1 MDEVVLILFLA
12 IIVVLAVAVLLMFMI
27 LSDNNKDARTAS
39 DKPVNRRNKGW
50 KSWIAFL
57 GIALFIAIWTVYG
70 ALFFLATVWVMRQN
84 PKRDSSFVVSDNEK
98 NTAKR
103 LYTWLLLSP
112 FVTVP
117 VFIISL
123 ISIYSTSSTDQRVL
137 AALIPL
143 IFHTPL
149 LLGLTSNST
158 FVFRHSQQAILLM
171 AIRGGVASLAINIGS
186 DPWNGIWL
194 FLLGN
199 GSLWL
204 FGSLWG
210 RSQVVRGECWLMRQ
224 KGEALKITTGAI
236 EDLTPQVN
244 IEQSTQFIGKYKAD
258 EAKKH
263 ALAAFRNGDRA
274 VKQQAVQILTN
285 LHEVE
290 KF

>member
-1 MDEVVLILFLA
+1 MDEILLSLFLA
-12 IIVVLAVAVLLMFMI
+12 IIVVLVVAVLFIFMVM
-27 LSDNNKDARTAS
+27 SGNKKDSHTAS
-39 DKPVNRRNKGW
+39 DKRVKQSNRGW

-57 GIALFIAIWTVYG
+57 GIALFIALWTIYG
-70 ALFFLATVWVMRQN
+70 ALFFLAVVWVMRQN
-84 PKRDSSFVVSDNEK
+84 PKRDPSFTLSDTEK

-103 LYTWLLLSP
+103 LYAWLLLSP

-123 ISIYSTSSTDQRVL
+123 ISIYSTSSIDQRVL

-149 LLGLTSNST
+149 LLGLTSNNT
-158 FVFRHSQQAILLM
+158 FVFRHTQQAILLM
-171 AIRGGVASLAINIGS
+171 AIRGGVASLAISIGS

-210 RSQVVRGECWLMRQ
+210 RSQVVRGECWLMKQ
-224 KGEALKITTGAI
+224 KGETLIITLGEFA
-236 EDLTPQVN
+236 DLPPQVH
-244 IEQSTQFIGKYKAD
+244 IERSREFIGKYKAD
-258 EAKKH
+258 EAKNH
-263 ALAAFRNGDRA
+263 ALAAFRSGGSE